1 MKTTDWSKFGEK
13 VRLAVEASLDT
24 HYGGGL
30 SGLELEFN
38 VLDEALRP
46 VTVVG
51 YGPKRRSFADY
62 LLAEHMNGWAQD
74 RCHLEVFHWM
84 VEVVTRPYYGIHG
97 TVMEGRIL
105 ESVVLNALARTG
117 LAFGERFYPLH
128 GNLPGPVAPD
138 EDSIPDGWP
147 LAKKKYLARCV
158 ALFGA
163 KLATAGIHTN
173 HSYPEALL
181 SWDFFHLPRHRRE
194 GRTLIDFR
202 TEAVIRATRLLRPFC
217 PLFIAAT
224 ASTPLAWEGTGED
237 RAVVLTENDSNRL
250 LTFPNPPDLDVPY
263 LYASHQ
269 DYIRISYDLVRRGV
283 RFGANNW
290 TPVRARSDVDPVN
303 RNIFATSEQLAN
315 LYQKGLYRPGGEAS
329 VEEAE
334 KALMI
339 ENLCAR
345 VDLPMNRVEVRT
357 DEGGDSFE
365 LAAAKVALKELLMLR
380 IYADEGFGAN
390 YAYDADDVARA
401 RRNEDAAARHGLRAQ
416 IEDPFSGGKIGMREF
431 LVRTLDDLAPLA
443 EALDYGDLI
452 APLRAMADGA
462 PNEAETVRRWFE
474 KRTRGQPRSPEGRR
488 IVPPELVREWIDG
501 RTALLQADLGRA
513 DSVRKALGEEGAKLA
528 EVLEGF
534 REAGARDPSA
544 PLRLDRPEPAG
555 EITTARDRLSEVLAL
570 AQTLCRI
577 PSVTNCPRER
587 LDEVWRCGRFIAGW
601 LREAGAEVR
610 LFEGG
615 KYPSVMAGFPGA
627 LTASVTLGGHFDVV
641 EPDPNDTQFD
651 VRIEGDYLWGRGTA
665 DMKTVVASDMVWMK
679 SALAAGPPYPPF
691 NLLFVGNEE
700 NGEADAYGTPQVLE
714 EMHRVAGWA
723 PEFMILGE
731 RTGEKGTERFGD
743 ICVSNR
749 GVVRLTILARGEK
762 AHTGMA
768 GVPRDMTERLIAA
781 RKAIQAVLARRLT
794 LKAEDGWASG
804 ARFPFL
810 NCGEPGVY
818 NVTPSEGRLG
828 LEVRPIP
835 EDDVDALMYALQ
847 EYCQAEE
854 LEIVTDV
861 LEAGVACPEGNRH
874 LKRLLEAAEAVR
886 GAPPTT
892 SRKLAGTSARFA
904 PGGNAVVW
912 GQTGIGPHSRQERHY
927 IPSIEPYMD
936 VLERFARLAVQAGAR
951 RK

>member
-38 VLDEALRP
+38 VLDSGLRP

-62 LLAEHMNGWAQD
+62 LLAEHMNGWARD

-84 VEVVTRPYYGIHG
+84 VEVVTRPYYGVHG

-117 LAFGERFYPLH
+117 LAFGERFFPLH
-128 GNLPGPVAPD
+128 GNLPCPVEPG

-147 LAKKKYLARCV
+147 LAKKRYLARCA

-202 TEAVIRATRLLRPFC
+202 TDAVIRATRLLRPFC
-217 PLFIAAT
+217 PLFIAVT
-224 ASTPLAWEGTGED
+224 ASTPLAWEKTGNGAE
-237 RAVVLTENDSNRL
+237 VVVTDNDSNRL
-250 LTFPNPPDLDVPY
+250 LTFPNPPELDVPY

-269 DYIRISYDLVRRGV
+269 DYLRISYDLVRRGV

-303 RNIFATSEQLAN
+303 RNIFATSEQLAG

-329 VEEAE
+329 LEEAE
-334 KALMI
+334 KALMV

-365 LAAAKVALKELLMLR
+365 LAAAKVAFKELLMLR
-380 IYADEGFGAN
+380 IYADESFGAN
-390 YAYDADDVARA
+390 YAYDADDVVRA
-401 RRNEDAAARHGLRAQ
+401 RRNEDAAARLGLRAE
-416 IEDPFSGGKIGMREF
+416 IEDPFSGGRIGMRDF
-431 LVRTLDDLAPLA
+431 LKRTLADLGPVTEALGYGDVLAPIKEMA
-443 EALDYGDLI
+443 EGG
-452 APLRAMADGA
+452 PS
-462 PNEAETVRRWFE
+462 EAETARRWFE
-474 KRTRGQPRSPEGRR
+474 KRIGGEGKSPEGRR
-488 IVPPELVREWIDG
+488 IVPPELIQEWIDA
-501 RTALLQADLGRA
+501 RTAILQADLRRA
-513 DSVRKALGEEGAKLA
+513 AEVQRGLGEEGAKLA
-528 EVLEGF
+528 ELLEGF
-534 REAGARDPSA
+534 RQTGARDPSA
-544 PLRLDRPEPAG
+544 PLRLDRPEPAA
-555 EITTARDRLSEVLAL
+555 EITTARDRLSEVLNL
-570 AQTLCRI
+570 AQSLCRI

-587 LDEVWRCGRFIAGW
+587 LDEVWRCARYIAGY

-615 KYPSVMAGFPGA
+615 KYPSVMAGFPRA
-627 LTASVTLGGHFDVV
+627 LTAPVTIGGHFDVV

-679 SALAAGPPYPPF
+679 NAIAQGPPYPPF

-700 NGEADAYGTPQVLE
+700 NGEADAYGTPHVLKE
-714 EMHRVAGWA
+714 LHRTAGWT

-731 RTGEKGTERFGD
+731 RTGEKGIELFGD

-749 GVVRLTILARGEK
+749 GVVRLTFLARGEK

-781 RKAIQAVLARRLT
+781 RKDIQAILARRLT
-794 LKAEDGWASG
+794 RKAADGWVTG

-810 NCGEPGVY
+810 NCGEAGVY

-861 LEAGVACPEGNRH
+861 LEAGVACPKNNPH
-874 LKRLLEAAEAVR
+874 LKRLLEASRSVQGGTPR
-886 GAPPTT
+886 T
-892 SRKLAGTSARFA
+892 SKKLAGTSARFA

-936 VLERFARLAVQAGAR
+936 VLERFAQVAAQARTGR
-951 RK
+951 R